1 MSSLKKKNR
10 NKKQQQQQH
19 ARLLII
25 LARWMT
31 RVMFENV
38 GNSRWH
44 QLKRI
49 SWCPGLWRHRCRRE
63 RRGTFAVLCIYFF
76 LYIHFTQSYGIGKNK
91 DEGSIWHWYNLIK
104 YSDQGNIFHFALS
117 LFPFSFFVG
126 LLLWS
131 WLITITSLGN
141 VRMMKCKRWAHEL
154 GVACLMKVVMPF
166 IGLH

>member
-1 MSSLKKKNR
+1 MYKYVLKYINGQLRTMHVVKEEKFPKVSWNVLFR
-10 NKKQQQQQH
+10 NILSWLVRSVCRLNSVLNWARYECHRLERKTEIKQQQQQQH

-76 LYIHFTQSYGIGKNK
+76 IYSFYTVLRDRKKQGRGKYMTLIQS
-91 DEGSIWHWYNLIK
+91 H
-104 YSDQGNIFHFALS
+104 
-117 LFPFSFFVG
+117 
-126 LLLWS
+126 
-131 WLITITSLGN
+131 
-141 VRMMKCKRWAHEL
+141 
-154 GVACLMKVVMPF
+154 
-166 IGLH
+166 